1 MFVIAFFCCCCGR
14 AQIHLNVGLRKIS
27 ETVEQVEELRKEL
40 SSKNRELEQKKN
52 EAKAKL
58 DQVVE
63 DSQEIENKE
72 RTSGELK

>member
-1 MFVIAFFCCCCGR
+1 M
-14 AQIHLNVGLRKIS
+14 NVGLRKIS